1 MTIDISRR
9 DFIKLGTVF
18 GISVMIGRLPNAHA
32 VEVDSGPSSTDWI
45 SPDGTARYR
54 WDAVQKVTGQK
65 IFARDFRARD
75 LPGWPKEQAHAFFV
89 KATQADRVF
98 EGVDLSSLGAE
109 LQPDKLVLH
118 EDLAGDGVFVP
129 QPEGLSSE
137 FYGKNFLV
145 PKGQTPPMLGH
156 PVALL
161 VYHDFDRFEAAK
173 RALRFA
179 KDVVKY
185 GAITGPNPPANYGAA
200 RYVRIGGETPTDSS
214 AYSPMQDAVIW
225 GAFDGDKPV
234 WPPESPTGAFV
245 PASVMTIHR
254 GGGGVRDPLA
264 VARETYEPMR
274 RGMNAAADIEKDIEE
289 ARNDKSKLVLTRQ
302 GFSQSID
309 SSAMEPDNGNAWYD
323 AKKHTLHIVTAAQSP
338 YEVARVAALMVKGNK
353 RFPVKTIKLLTGT
366 TVGYGAKDHSI
377 FPFYSIAACF
387 YGGGMPVRLANDRY
401 EQFQLGIKRHSIEM
415 DVTIVADRKSGK
427 FEVIKGFYNL
437 NGGGRA
443 NFSFSV
449 AQVAATAAQSIY
461 YFPKS
466 DLATIALA
474 TPAVEAGSM
483 RGYGTIQA
491 MSITELMVDEVAAE
505 LGIDQVELR
514 RRNAMLA
521 GFENTQGA
529 QPLGDLNNIE
539 MLDLAAKHPL
549 WVNREKAKNEFDKA
563 NPGKRYGVGFA
574 QVQKDYGTGAD
585 TSALAL
591 EFDADGK
598 VRMRHCVQ
606 EIGTGATTAQQVIV
620 RDMLGRAPDFVEF
633 GVAEFAELPVVS
645 NWSPYTTTQ
654 KQQDELQK
662 NPHWVPFM
670 LPAMSASNSAYFIGF
685 GTRQAAK
692 FLFEHAI
699 WPAARAIWSQGPAG
713 GQIASGVMTVNDLRV
728 VEGGIGG
735 GGMETLPFE
744 RVAKKAH
751 EMGLVTGVALHCFS
765 RWEWATAKFD
775 VPTVGPIEIA
785 ADVLSVRYGDGAA
798 QKLKK
803 RMTTGGYDFIK
814 RSSVKFPSVQRNN
827 AGVTTYAPA
836 ACIVEINVDTFTG
849 DIEIMRHHNLLNTGK
864 VIVPELVSG
873 QLQGGVAM
881 GIGHALMEEL
891 PLYED
896 GPGNGTWNF
905 NRYTLPRAKDVAVW
919 NQTADYLAPLSQSSP
934 TKGIGEVVMV
944 PIVAATVNA
953 ITHAI
958 GRRFYRLPVTP
969 EKIKK
974 ALASQINTEPSPT
987 REA

>member
-9 DFIKLGTVF
+9 NFIKLGTFF
-18 GISVMIGRLPNAHA
+18 GISVLIGRLPDAHA
-32 VEVDSGPSSTDWI
+32 LEIHSGPSSTDWI
-45 SPDGTARYR
+45 SPDGKVRYR
-54 WDAVQKVTGQK
+54 WDALNKVTGQK
-65 IFARDFRARD
+65 NFARDFRAQD
-75 LPGWPKEQAHAFFV
+75 LPGWPTKQAHAFFI
-89 KATQADRVF
+89 KATQADRTF
-98 EGVDLSSLGAE
+98 EGVDLSILGPDM
-109 LQPDKLVLH
+109 QPDRLILQ
-118 EDLAGDGVFVP
+118 EDLTGDGVAVP
-129 QPEGLSSE
+129 QPEGLPTD
-137 FYGKNFLV
+137 FYGQNFLV
-145 PKGQTPPMLGH
+145 PKGHTPPLLGQ

-161 VYHDFDRFEAAK
+161 IYHDFDKFEAAK
-173 RALRFA
+173 RSLRFA
-179 KDVVKY
+179 EGVVKY
-185 GAITGPNPPANYGAA
+185 GAETGPKPPSNYGAA
-200 RYVRIGGETPTDSS
+200 RYVRIGGDTPTASS
-214 AYSPMQDAVIW
+214 VYSPMQDAVIW
-225 GAFDGDKPV
+225 GAFDGNNPV
-234 WPPESPTGAFV
+234 WPPESPTGVFV
-245 PASVMTIHR
+245 PASVMTLHR
-254 GGGGVRDPLA
+254 GGGGVRDPKK

-274 RGMNAAADIEKDIEE
+274 RGMNAAADIEKAIEA
-289 ARNDKSKLVLTRQ
+289 ARQDKNKLVLDRH

-309 SSAMEPDNGNAWYD
+309 ASAMEPDNGNAWYD
-323 AKKHTLHIVTAAQSP
+323 AKTHTLHIITAAQSP
-338 YEVARVAALMVKGNK
+338 YEVARVAALMVKNNK

-366 TVGYGAKDHSI
+366 TVGYGTKDHSI
-377 FPFYSIAACF
+377 FPFYAIAACF
-387 YGGGMPVRLANDRY
+387 YGGGLPVRLANDRY

-427 FEVIKGFYNL
+427 FEIIKGFYNL

-491 MSITELMVDEVAAE
+491 MSITELLVDEVAAD
-505 LGIDQVELR
+505 LGIDQIELR
-514 RRNAMLA
+514 KLNAMQA

-529 QPLGDLNNIE
+529 QPLGELNNTE

-549 WVNREKAKNEFDKA
+549 WMNRAKAKADFDKA
-563 NPGKRYGVGFA
+563 NPGKMYGVGFA

-585 TSALAL
+585 TSALTL
-591 EFDADGK
+591 EFDANGK

-620 RDMLGRAPDFVEF
+620 RDMLGKAPDAVEF
-633 GVAEFAELPVVS
+633 GVAEFPELPVVS

-654 KQQDELQK
+654 KQQDEFQK

-692 FLFEHAI
+692 FLFENSL
-699 WPAARAIWSQGPAG
+699 WPAARAIWSEGPAG
-713 GQIASGVMTVNDLRV
+713 GQISSGFMTVNDLRV

-735 GGMETLPFE
+735 GGMETLSFE

-751 EMGLVTGVALHCFS
+751 AMGLVTGVSLHCFS
-765 RWEWATAKFD
+765 RWEWATATFD
-775 VPTVGPIEIA
+775 VPTIGAIKVA

-798 QKLKK
+798 PKLKK

-814 RSSVKFPSVQRNN
+814 RSSVNFPSVQRNN

-836 ACIVEINVDTFTG
+836 ACIVELNVNSFTG
-849 DIEIMRHHNLLNTGK
+849 EVEIMRHHNLLNTGK

-873 QLQGGVAM
+873 QLQGGLAM

-891 PLYED
+891 PLYAD

-905 NRYTLPRAKDVAVW
+905 NRYTLPRGKDVAVW
-919 NQTADYLAPLSQSSP
+919 NQTAEYLAPLSDSSP

-944 PIVAATVNA
+944 PVVAATVNA

-958 GRRFYRLPVTP
+958 GKRFYELPVTP

-974 ALASQINTEPSPT
+974 ALGQ
-987 REA
+987 